1 MLIWLLYFIVIIYD
15 LWLFLFT
22 ISVTAVTQDVNW
34 KRPKDGNSALHLS
47 AEMGHI
53 EADSVFF
60 GWDFTC
66 KKWWWKHQT
75 TVMNAAHR
83 CWFTQHMVIYPP
95 VIKHG
100 NWKSTING
108 AFNMGKSTIIFL
120 ISIATFHDTGEYSL
134 RILPTNM
141 VIYLVTLI

>member
-1 MLIWLLYFIVIIYD
+1 MLIWLLYCIVKIYD

-22 ISVTAVTQDVNW
+22 ISVTAVAQDVNW

-53 EADSVFF
+53 EADSVFW

-83 CWFTQHMVIYPP
+83 CWLTQHMVIYPP

-108 AFNMGKSTIIFL
+108 AFNGKINRNFSDFPLPRLMTPE
-120 ISIATFHDTGEYSL
+120 SIHWGFYQQTWWFTS
-134 RILPTNM
+134 
-141 VIYLVTLI
+141 